1 MQPIKKVSIIY
12 STSREIKKTLQDA
25 NAIIYDL
32 KIKVIESHSIEKL
45 EKLKDKKALSK
56 SDLILVIGGD
66 GTMIGSIRKL
76 HDMEIPFLGINLGR
90 VGFLTDINPKKM
102 SYLSEI
108 LKGNYIK
115 EKRPIYRA
123 RFSDENEDIFVNETA
138 IHSGS
143 ITNMVDIELLA
154 DKQQIY
160 SLRADGLIIS
170 SSTGST
176 AYSYSGG
183 GPIISPDVNA
193 YSLLPMFS
201 HSSSSHS
208 LVLSDKKKL
217 KIKIDKARYSDIDI
231 VVDGKNK
238 LKYQKNGLEI
248 SNTQKSFYLYH
259 PKDYNYY
266 DACRTKLGWSLPI
279 EKFNN
284 D

>member
-1 MQPIKKVSIIY
+1 MKKVSIIY
-12 STSREIKKTLQDA
+12 STSREIKKTLQDTYD
-25 NAIIYDL
+25 IISDA
-32 KIKVIESHSIEKL
+32 KIKVIESYSIEKL
-45 EKLKDKKALSK
+45 EKVKDKKTLSK

-76 HDMEIPFLGINLGR
+76 HDLEIPFLGINLGR

-108 LKGNYIK
+108 LLGDYIK

-123 RFSDENEDIFVNETA
+123 RFSDKNEDIFINETA

-154 DKQQIY
+154 NKQQIY

-183 GPIISPDVNA
+183 GPIVSPDVSA
-193 YSLLPMFS
+193 FSLLPMFS

-208 LVLSDKKKL
+208 LVLSNKKK
-217 KIKIDKARYSDIDI
+217 
-231 VVDGKNK
+231 
-238 LKYQKNGLEI
+238 
-248 SNTQKSFYLYH
+248 
-259 PKDYNYY
+259 
-266 DACRTKLGWSLPI
+266 
-279 EKFNN
+279 
-284 D
+284 